1 MSKITV
7 VGSVAFD
14 SIETPF
20 GKVESVLG
28 GSATHFSAAA
38 SFFAPVNLVAVVGND
53 FPKEHIKFLKS
64 RNIDTEG
71 LEIADGN
78 TFAWKGFYEYD
89 LNTAHTL
96 ETKLNVFQDFEPK
109 LPERYTNSE
118 IVFLANI
125 DPELQLSVLDQID
138 KPKLVVLDTMNF
150 WIENKKDRLLR
161 TLQEVDIALMND
173 SEARELAKTFSLLDA
188 ARMIMSWGPETVII
202 KKGEHGVLMFTENT
216 HFAAPAFPLEE
227 IKDPTGAGDSFA
239 GGFLGYLAKNGDF
252 SEQNQRKAVVY
263 GSVMASFSVEDFGL
277 NRARHLKQKEIEDRY
292 AEFEEITGF

>member
-239 GGFLGYLAKNGDF
+239 GGFLGYLAKTSDF

>member
-1 MSKITV
+1 LSKITV

-239 GGFLGYLAKNGDF
+239 GGFLGYLAKTSDF

>member
-1 MSKITV
+1 LSKITV